1 MRTFDSTIS
10 IVIACRRSPAKVDG
24 AKSAIGTIEVSPA
37 MPVRIWYPEER
48 TTRLHRDIA
57 GLVTIHCQLRWADYG
72 LQYASLIARTFDG
85 IVAEDGEA
93 SPIEDGRLLSE
104 RELCYAWRDLDL
116 RAQSALEDWHRATR
130 RRSA

>member
-1 MRTFDSTIS
+1 MRTTDMPIE

-24 AKSAIGTIEVSPA
+24 ARSAIGTIEVAPA
-37 MPVRIWYPEER
+37 APIRIWYPVER

-57 GLVTIHCQLRWADYG
+57 GIVTIRCQLRWADYG

-93 SPIEDGRLLSE
+93 SPIDDGRLLAE